1 MKCTFFAW
9 NINSYLFGKTYTCKK
24 HISGRLLMLAQHSP
38 DIRAK
43 LSQNSSD
50 NRHDDVMVTFA
61 TPFTTL
67 FTLLLSMIY
76 QYFKG
81 KF

>member
-1 MKCTFFAW
+1 
-9 NINSYLFGKTYTCKK
+9 
-24 HISGRLLMLAQHSP
+24 MLAQHSP
-38 DIRAK
+38 DISAK
-43 LSQNSSD
+43 LGQNSSD

-81 KF
+81 EF